1 MAWIHGGAFVT
12 GTGNSVKAGA
22 GYLLDKDIVLVTM
35 NYRLGIFGFL
45 STGDSAA
52 PGNFGLK
59 DQVLALKWIQENIK
73 AFGGDPKRVTI
84 FGESAGGASV
94 SFHAISNATNGEKM
108 IFSNSHTIL
117 EYYLL

>member
-1 MAWIHGGAFVT
+1 MAWIHGGAFV
-12 GTGNSVKAGA
+12 GGNSSYAKAGA

-35 NYRLGIFGFL
+35 NYRLGIFGFF

-73 AFGGDPKRVTI
+73 IFGGDPNKVTI
-84 FGESAGGASV
+84 FGESAGGVSV
-94 SFHAISNATNGEKM
+94 SLHAISDSSTG
-108 IFSNSHTIL
+108 TIIIL
-117 EYYLL
+117 